1 MSKMFSFCHSLT
13 SLDVCNFKTDN
24 VTIMCGMFSGCNSLT
39 SLDVSNFKTD
49 NVTDMTYMFDD
60 CYELKTIYVGEGW
73 NTNAVQS
80 ADNLFKDCW
89 NLVGGKGTKYIYQGE
104 GIEFAH
110 IDGGENNP
118 GYFTAVPMLLSITN
132 LPSKYEYIEGE
143 QFSADGGILTVIYK
157 NFDTETIELSKTKIT
172 GFNNTKLGEQ
182 KLTASYLGLE
192 TTFNVKVVAKSP
204 VSVDIKALPTKI
216 EYATGQDFTIDGGVL
231 TVTFN
236 NGTTEDIALTS
247 DNVKI
252 SGFNPNKAG
261 EQTVTIEYF
270 GQTATFHVKV
280 TENSKPPRFRSLRI
294 HLHRRCIS
302 ESSEISRRNHYKNQR
317 KS

>member
-118 GYFTAVPMLLSITN
+118 GYFTAGPMLLSITN

-204 VSVDIKALPTKI
+204 VSVDIKALPTEI

-247 DNVKI
+247 DNVDVNTSKI
-252 SGFNPNKAG
+252 LIYNSIG
-261 EQTVTIEYF
+261 TVTLLINNVEESNRITLKPGVYT
-270 GQTATFHVKV
+270 GVLITRNGRKTFRVAVKYNPKQH
-280 TENSKPPRFRSLRI
+280 TP
-294 HLHRRCIS
+294 
-302 ESSEISRRNHYKNQR
+302 
-317 KS
+317 